1 MSRLPLLTRTQ
12 LRWLEWLVLAA
23 ILLGCVAWASLR
35 GQPRAVNAMV
45 QDLAGWVSAPYPRS
59 DIVIVAIDDASLQ
72 SVGRWPWRRAILAQL
87 LRDIEAQKPATV
99 GIDVLFSEPDRVYA
113 QDDQL
118 LADAIRAAGNVVLPV
133 DWRMAG
139 VDIGAELPIA
149 NLRSAARE
157 LGHVNVSVDEDGVI
171 RRYFA
176 AQGEDTGPWPHFAIA
191 MLCAAG
197 RGHPLC
203 RGVEAPRAGDDW
215 VQQEPEVFNFARGAE
230 PYRLYSAETVLTGR
244 VPTDAFTGKYVLLG
258 ATASGLGDY
267 FASPARPSSR
277 HIAGVELIAHAL
289 DSQLSD
295 RHVTPASATTDALVN
310 VGIILLALTAIAVLG
325 PMAGLAMQLALAVGA
340 LLLCFALRSWASIQL
355 APAAA
360 LMGLVVIYPIWSWR
374 RLSAAA
380 SFLQQE
386 MITLREALENTGAPQ
401 RNTALVDD
409 FLDRRIKAVETATS
423 TLRQMHGFVRD
434 TLRQIPSPTFAIDP
448 QGMVSLHNQA
458 ADLYM
463 QTLGVPTQGMVPIQ
477 AVLQGLRTKSTGQ
490 ELQFATPEQ
499 LQTLPTESEVVDRQ
513 KRPWLLLAEAFRA
526 PAPDGWLLMLVD
538 MTELHKAMEQR
549 DQALRFIS
557 HDFRSPQASIIT
569 LLEMYQEFPGQMSEA
584 DLHHKIGRL
593 ANQSLEM
600 AESFVQ
606 LASAQSQSLQRHPVY
621 LDMLLQEA
629 VDDCWAKATE
639 KKLQVRYVPGALEAA
654 ETEITSVGD
663 RSLLNRCLVN
673 LITNAIKY
681 SPAGSLVEASVSADH
696 GYWVL
701 HIRDQGYG
709 MNEEQLTRLFQPFQR
724 FHQGSQPQVTGI
736 GLGLTFVQTVVQR
749 HQGFVTVTSAEG
761 KGSCFSVHLP
771 MDHGGAGVAS
781 PATALKP

>member
-1 MSRLPLLTRTQ
+1 MNRDPLLTRTQ

-23 ILLGCVAWASLR
+23 ILLACVAWASLR

-45 QDLAGWVSAPYPRS
+45 QDLAGWVSAPYARD

-87 LRDIEAQKPATV
+87 LRDIEAQKPAAIGV
-99 GIDVLFSEPDRVYA
+99 DVLFSEPDRVYP

-118 LADAIRAAGNVVLPV
+118 LADAIRSAGNVVLPV

-149 NLRSAARE
+149 NLRGAASE

-176 AQGEDTGPWPHFAIA
+176 AQGEDTGPWPHFGIA

-197 RGHPLC
+197 RSHPLC
-203 RGVEAPRAGDDW
+203 RGVQAPRPGDAW
-215 VQQEPEVFNFARGAE
+215 VQQSPEVFNFARGAE
-230 PYRLYSAETVLTGR
+230 PYRLYPAETVLTGR
-244 VPTDAFTGKYVLLG
+244 VPSNAFTGKYVLLG

-289 DSQLSD
+289 DSQLSG
-295 RHVTPASATTDALVN
+295 RHVTPASAATDAVVN
-310 VGIILLALTAIAVLG
+310 VGIILLALAAIAVLG

-340 LLLCFALRSWASIQL
+340 LLLSFALRNWAGVQL

-386 MITLREALENTGAPQ
+386 MVTLREALENTGAPQ
-401 RNTALVDD
+401 RNAALVDD

-458 ADLYM
+458 ADQYM
-463 QTLGVPTQGMVPIQ
+463 QTLGIPPQGLIPIRT
-477 AVLQGLRTKSTGQ
+477 VLQGLRIKSTGQ
-490 ELQFATPEQ
+490 ELWFATPEQ
-499 LQTLPTESEVVDRQ
+499 LGALPTESEVIDRQ
-513 KRPWLLLAEAFRA
+513 QRPWLLLAEAFHA

-569 LLEMYQEFPGQMSEA
+569 LLEMYQEFPGQMTEA

-606 LASAQSQSLQRHPVY
+606 LASAQSQSLQRRPVQ
-621 LDMLLQEA
+621 LDILLEEA
-629 VDDCWAKATE
+629 IDDCWAKATE
-639 KKLQVRYVPGALEAA
+639 KKLQVRYTPGRLEATD
-654 ETEITSVGD
+654 TEITTLGD
-663 RSLLNRCLVN
+663 RSLLHRCLVN

-681 SPAGSLVEASVSADH
+681 SPAGGLIEANVTAEHD
-696 GYWVL
+696 YWVV
-701 HIRDQGYG
+701 HIQDHGYG

-724 FHQGSQPQVTGI
+724 FHQNSQPHIAGI

-749 HQGFVTVTSAEG
+749 HQGFVSVTSTEG
-761 KGSCFSVHLP
+761 EGSCFSVHLP
-771 MDHGGAGVAS
+771 MNGGDD
-781 PATALKP
+781 TALPPAP